1 MDRPIRPLP
10 HNPIRQ
16 RIFLSAFLAIA
27 SSALCLVLLEYA
39 GVRTPPTARL
49 SVWAESILTSIPET
63 YGVPAVILCTL
74 GIFAFLLCMLRFIR
88 RSSLTPNDLLVAALD
103 GAGGGLLLSFATD
116 FVIPRENALFVL
128 IFFFFPVASMLMTLF
143 LRDARESALASAA
156 LAVGALFILGL
167 SADFGV
173 SAAATGLVFS
183 FATIAVITIF
193 YILATA
199 FGPTRR
205 NNA

>member
-1 MDRPIRPLP
+1 MDRPIRQQIL
-10 HNPIRQ
+10 
-16 RIFLSAFLAIA
+16 LSAFLAIA
-27 SSALCLVLLEYA
+27 GSALCLVLFEYA
-39 GVRTPPTARL
+39 GVRISPTARL
-49 SVWAESILTSIPET
+49 SVWAESILASIPET

-74 GIFAFLLCMLRFIR
+74 GLFSLLFLALHFLRL
-88 RSSLTPNDLLVAALD
+88 SSLTPNDLIVAALD
-103 GAGGGLLLSFATD
+103 GVGGGLLLSFATD

-128 IFFFFPVASMLMTLF
+128 IFFFFPVASMLMALF
-143 LRDARESALASAA
+143 LREARESALASAA

-173 SAAATGLVFS
+173 SAAATGLVYS
-183 FATIAVITIF
+183 FATIAVITVF

-199 FGPTRR
+199 FGPARR

>member
-1 MDRPIRPLP
+1 MAIFFFLGLAFSWVSASIGMLVKSTETAQVAGFIWVFPLV
-10 HNPIRQ
+10 
-16 RIFLSAFLAIA
+16 FA
-27 SSALCLVLLEYA
+27 SS
-39 GVRTPPTARL
+39 
-49 SVWAESILTSIPET
+49 I
-63 YGVPAVILCTL
+63 
-74 GIFAFLLCMLRFIR
+74 
-88 RSSLTPNDLLVAALD
+88 
-103 GAGGGLLLSFATD
+103 
-116 FVIPRENALFVL
+116 
-128 IFFFFPVASMLMTLF
+128 FFPVASMLMTLF

-156 LAVGALFILGL
+156 LAVGALFVLGL